1 MCVVISVVAFL
12 TITGPCMCYARD
24 SLKGPGMFCVVIFSI
39 VNFVMTVLV
48 IGWMGEMGAYDE
60 KQRANLTKLIGFN
73 GCSDS
78 QTRVSTELVENDS
91 VSTNA
96 AVIQVLMSIVVLVL
110 LARIGAWVY
119 FVYLTY
125 FNKK

>member
-1 MCVVISVVAFL
+1 
-12 TITGPCMCYARD
+12 MCYARD

-39 VNFVMTVLV
+39 ANLVMTWLIVS
-48 IGWMGEMGAYDE
+48 WMGEMGTYDK

-78 QTRVSTELVENDS
+78 QTKVSAELVENTS

-96 AVIQVLMSIVVLVL
+96 AVV
-110 LARIGAWVY
+110 
-119 FVYLTY
+119 
-125 FNKK
+125 